1 SRDYYTEIVSRAYVQ
16 YQGLLAENA
25 ALDFD
30 DLIMKTVAMLRE
42 NDDVREKYQERY
54 LHVLV
59 DEFQDTNI
67 AQYQL
72 ARLLAAKHGN
82 ICVVGDPDQ
91 SIYSWR
97 SADIRNI
104 MNFERD
110 FPNARIVL
118 LEQNYRS
125 TQTILDAAHAVISGS
140 KLRKEKS
147 LWSDN
152 GAGEPIVA

>member
-1 SRDYYTEIVSRAYVQ
+1 
-16 YQGLLAENA
+16 
-25 ALDFD
+25 
-30 DLIMKTVAMLRE
+30 MLRE
-42 NDDVREKYQERY
+42 HDELREKYQERF

-67 AQYQL
+67 AQYEL
-72 ARLLAAKHGN
+72 ARLLAGKHGN

-104 MNFERD
+104 LNFERD
-110 FPNARIVL
+110 FPDARIVL

-125 TQTILDAAHAVISGS
+125 TQNILDAAHAVISGN
-140 KLRKEKS
+140 KQRKEKS
-147 LWSDN
+147 LWTDQ
-152 GAGEPIVA
+152 GAGEPIVVYEAYDEAEEADFVANEIGGAARRSGIATATSP

>member
-1 SRDYYTEIVSRAYVQ
+1 
-16 YQGLLAENA
+16 
-25 ALDFD
+25 
-30 DLIMKTVAMLRE
+30 M
-42 NDDVREKYQERY
+42 REKYQERF

-72 ARLLAAKHGN
+72 ARQFAAKHGN

-104 MNFERD
+104 LNFERD
-110 FPNARIVL
+110 FPQARIVL

-125 TQTILDAAHAVISGS
+125 TQNILDAAHAVISGN
-140 KLRKEKS
+140 KQRKEKS
-147 LWSDN
+147 LWTDQ
-152 GAGEPIVA
+152 GTGEPIVTVRGVRRGRGGGVRRERDRSRW

>member
-1 SRDYYTEIVSRAYVQ
+1 
-16 YQGLLAENA
+16 
-25 ALDFD
+25 
-30 DLIMKTVAMLRE
+30 M
-42 NDDVREKYQERY
+42 
-54 LHVLV
+54 LV

-72 ARLLAAKHGN
+72 ARLFAAKHGN

-104 MNFERD
+104 LNFERD
-110 FPNARIVL
+110 FPDARIVL

-125 TQTILDAAHAVISGS
+125 TQTILDAAHAVIAGN
-140 KLRKEKS
+140 KQRKQKIALDREGRGRADRRVRGLRRGGRGR
-147 LWSDN
+147 LRRARDR
-152 GAGEPIVA
+152 GAGGRAACASATSP